1 MIWWFHRLGE
11 AITPLKV
18 TVPSWSP
25 KLEPLILTWVSTGPE
40 SGPSL
45 EMIGT
50 PSVTSKVT
58 PLLCCPPAVVTT
70 TGPSVAPAG
79 TTARTFLS
87 FQPRISNALKPLKV
101 TVPSSSPKLE
111 PLILISVPTGPESGS
126 SLETIGPLGAL
137 VTVKVTPALD

>member
-1 MIWWFHRLGE
+1 MISWFHWLAE

-25 KLEPLILTWVSTGPE
+25 KLVPLILTWVSTGPE
-40 SGPSL
+40 SGSSL

-50 PSVTSKVT
+50 PSVTSKAT

-87 FQPRISNALKPLKV
+87 FQLICEAVTPLKV
-101 TVPSSSPKLE
+101 TVPALPKLE
-111 PLILISVPTGPESGS
+111 PLILISVPTGPESGF
-126 SLETIGPLGAL
+126 SLEMIGPEGAL